1 MILKTPAMRLSISL
15 VLLTI
20 NLLLLANLI
29 GFIPDKSKSALNVR
43 KSLSE
48 SLALQFCA
56 AAEKG
61 EVQTIQNTLR
71 AVVERNDDIR
81 SAAIRTNNGQLLALE
96 GEHLLYWKAPVDGK
110 STLTH
115 VNVPLFLKNKKW
127 AMVEICFAPL
137 WTNTLTS
144 GFTNSFIGLLV
155 FIGLGSFICYF
166 FLIKR
171 TLRELDPAAVIPE
184 RVQNAFDALQEGVA
198 ILDDKELIVMTNKA
212 FAGLLG
218 KTPKAMIGLK
228 GSELG
233 WLDCHNPKQIRQLP
247 WFKAMEGGEEQKGVS
262 LRLRNS
268 SGSQIKLAV
277 NASILTDNLGKRH
290 GTLVTFDDITQ
301 LEEKNFELSDLVG
314 KLQVAND
321 EINGKNQELE
331 ILASCDPMTLCLNRR
346 SLAKR
351 FDALFTQAKENGEHL
366 CCLMADI
373 DFFKKVNDNYGHSTG
388 DQVIKVVA
396 DVLKTST
403 RDTDLVGRYGGEEF
417 CVVLPKLP
425 IDQAVQIAE
434 RIRKT
439 IEKKSCSGVKVT
451 LSQGVSSIEFNAGK
465 PEELINQAD
474 KALYAAKESGRNRVI
489 CWGKDMDS
497 AAEEDNGK
505 DGGEDGGEE
514 IQKQVPKPEESKPM
528 DADQDKLERRVVEL
542 EGLLEKRT
550 LELEHYKMYD
560 FKTGLPTRSL
570 FEDRI
575 TREIARSKRM
585 KNLMAVLSMTIDTI
599 KQVHD
604 TLGYKAAEQLVKACG
619 QRLNTV
625 LRENIDTVAV
635 IGNVKEMLS
644 ISLINQT
651 EFGILLTDI
660 KQVDHVTWIMKRMLD
675 AFKKPFQIKGNEIY
689 ASVYFGV
696 SIFTHDGKT
705 VEELYR
711 NATNACRYARKIN
724 GKERYLFSSQGIN
737 KMAVNTLQIENLL
750 HDAINNDE
758 LQLHYQPKIE
768 AATGRISGFEALLR
782 WQNARLGSVPPD
794 HFIPVAE
801 QSGLIDELGDWVL
814 YNTCQ
819 QLRIWMDM
827 GLAVKPIAVNM
838 SGVQLRQPNLA
849 VRIQH
854 ILDEFNIDI
863 DLLEIELTESSL
875 VNSGDNPF
883 AILKKIREI
892 GLRVT
897 MDDFGTGYSSLSYL
911 RDIPLSGLK
920 IDKSFVADINKNGNA
935 NKLIV
940 SMVSIAHGLGLEVVA
955 EGVEKK
961 HQADHLIALGCEY
974 LQGYYFS
981 HPLPGN
987 KVVTILKEQQK
998 RLTN

>member
-1 MILKTPAMRLSISL
+1 MSFNTPAMRLSIAL
-15 VLLTI
+15 VLLTT
-20 NLLLLANLI
+20 NLLLFANLI
-29 GFIPDKSKSALNVR
+29 GFVPDKSKSALNVR

-61 EVQTIQNTLR
+61 DFQTIRKTLR

-81 SAAIRTNNGQLLALE
+81 SAAIRTNNGKLIALV
-96 GEHLLYWKAPVDGK
+96 GEHLLNWTAPLDGK
-110 STLTH
+110 STPTH

-127 AMVEICFAPL
+127 AAVEICFAPL
-137 WTNTLTS
+137 WTNTLAS
-144 GFTNSFIGLLV
+144 GFTDSFVGLLA
-155 FIGLGSFICYF
+155 FIGLGGFFCYF
-166 FLIKR
+166 FLIKK

-184 RVQNAFDALQEGVA
+184 RVQNAFDVLQEGVV
-198 ILDDKELIVMTNKA
+198 ILDEKELIVMTNKA
-212 FAGLLG
+212 FAQLLG
-218 KTPKAMIGLK
+218 KTPKTMIGLK

-233 WLDCHNPKQIRQLP
+233 WLDCHSPKQIKQLP
-247 WFKAMEGGEEQKGVS
+247 WFKAMEHGKEQKGIS

-268 SGSQIKLAV
+268 SGNQIKLAV

-301 LEEKNFELSDLVG
+301 LEEKNFELSDLVD
-314 KLQVAND
+314 KLQLAND
-321 EINGKNQELE
+321 EIKGKNQELK

-346 SLAKR
+346 SLGKR
-351 FDALFTQAKENGEHL
+351 FDALFTQAKANGEAL

-388 DQVIKVVA
+388 DQVIKAVA
-396 DVLKTST
+396 DVLKTAT

-417 CVVLPKLP
+417 CVVLPKLHLN
-425 IDQAVQIAE
+425 QAVQIAE

-439 IEKKSCSGVKVT
+439 IEKQSCSGVKVT
-451 LSQGVSSIEFNAGK
+451 LSQGVSSIEFNASN

-497 AAEEDNGK
+497 EA
-505 DGGEDGGEE
+505 GGAGGEE
-514 IQKQVPKPEESKPM
+514 TQEQVSKPKESPSM
-528 DADQDKLERRVVEL
+528 DPNQEKLERRVVEL

-550 LELEHYKMYD
+550 LEIQHYKMYD

-585 KNLMAVLSMTIDTI
+585 KHLMAVLSMTIDTI
-599 KQVHD
+599 KQVYE
-604 TLGYKAAEQLVKACG
+604 TLGHTAAEELIKACG
-619 QRLNTV
+619 QRLNAV

-635 IGNVKEMLS
+635 IKNAKEKS
-644 ISLINQT
+644 SVSLINQT

-660 KQVDHVTWIMKRMLD
+660 RQVDHVTWIMKRMLD

-689 ASVYFGV
+689 ASVYCGV

-711 NATNACRYARKIN
+711 SATNACRYARKIN
-724 GKERYLFSSQGIN
+724 GKERYLFSSKGIN
-737 KMAVNTLQIENLL
+737 KMAVDKLQIENLL
-750 HDAINNDE
+750 HDAIKKNE
-758 LQLHYQPKIE
+758 LQLFYQPKIE
-768 AATGRISGFEALLR
+768 AATGRVAGFEALLR
-782 WQNARLGSVPPD
+782 WQNARLGAVPPK

-814 YNTCQ
+814 YTACQ
-819 QLRIWMDM
+819 QLRTWMDM
-827 GLAVKPIAVNM
+827 GLQVAPIAINM
-838 SGVQLRQPNLA
+838 SGIQLRQQGLA
-849 VRIQH
+849 HRIQH

-875 VNSGDNPF
+875 VNSGDKSF
-883 AILKKIREI
+883 VILKKIRGM
-892 GLRVT
+892 GLRIT

-911 RDIPLSGLK
+911 RNIPLSGLK
-920 IDKSFVADINKNGNA
+920 IDKSFVADINKDANA
-935 NKLIV
+935 DKLIV

-961 HQADHLIALGCEY
+961 HQADHLIAWGCEY
-974 LQGYYFS
+974 LQGYYYS
-981 HPLPGN
+981 RPIPGN
-987 KVVTILKEQQK
+987 KIADILKEQQIT
-998 RLTN
+998 LTN